1 MRTFLDLY
9 ASATSHFQHF
19 FCFPEPPTLL
29 WLREHGT
36 ICPFGVFPCLEVM
49 FGSIWGQSLWWGR
62 LWSCWVFPCFV
73 GISAVYGSCP
83 NSPFVLFD
91 PHHGPFYAPKTSRFK
106 GEMSK
111 FAKNATKLGKTPKGQ
126 MLPIYPCL
134 PAFLR
139 SGNSHNLKN
148 PQVCHVPV
156 WNPSCATGRF
166 EFTARQLPK
175 TRNRCLCAIHV
186 GESSV

>member
-1 MRTFLDLY
+1 MEVQSLRISSVFVLWEPSSIYMLQQPRI
-9 ASATSHFQHF
+9 SSIF
-19 FCFPEPPTLL
+19 FCFPEPPILL

-49 FGSIWGQSLWWGR
+49 FRSIWGQSLWWGR

-83 NSPFVLFD
+83 NAPFVLFD

-106 GEMSK
+106 GKMSK

-134 PAFLR
+134 PTFL
-139 SGNSHNLKN
+139 HFWE
-148 PQVCHVPV
+148 P
-156 WNPSCATGRF
+156 T
-166 EFTARQLPK
+166 
-175 TRNRCLCAIHV
+175 
-186 GESSV
+186 